1 MPRGSKLLD
10 GPLGDGFF
18 EMVAG
23 RASPVWDVR
32 LSSLSPG
39 GWMREMLPLAL
50 SMPAAV
56 QAAAVNFGGVGPGGD
71 CVVALHMASEQGS
84 LWPLHL
90 TAGAWLRAGPTAVA
104 HFMALWGS
112 VLADEL
118 LERAQ
123 QLGVP
128 VSLWDGVDTDGESD
142 SRQTQELRAL
152 CVMLDC
158 VRLQRFRRACA
169 QPGVKRAYWLL
180 RAYLRGWR
188 KSVVAAQQAAVA
200 LESLRASRSQLLGT
214 AATGAMQ
221 RARSGAQQRTRSKA
235 KSASANHK
243 NTAQRRTERWARQL
257 ASLAEGQ
264 ASLSR
269 QRRRQG
275 GQHDRQV
282 ALRPG
287 PQGRERLVLL
297 WRWWRRHMVVVS
309 MRRTVSRLK
318 CGGSLRLADEG
329 EFLSAVRKALVDE
342 RWGIPTA
349 VATESTAVEF
359 YHPESANSGH
369 VHVCT
374 ALLEGVVDADIP
386 SKFHWSAGTPAIST
400 SEAQLEWVVYDVQL
414 PSPAVSFLGSPVGV
428 VVRMRLQVV
437 AMEHF
442 GARVGQLTTRGPPF
456 AGRLDVDGLVWD
468 RSATKVARST
478 SLADERALL
487 RQIDAYVGSGG
498 SEWAGS
504 DTDSDDDFCSPSEG
518 GSGDDYGAGD
528 YL

>member
-1 MPRGSKLLD
+1 M
-10 GPLGDGFF
+10 
-18 EMVAG
+18 
-23 RASPVWDVR
+23 
-32 LSSLSPG
+32 
-39 GWMREMLPLAL
+39 
-50 SMPAAV
+50 
-56 QAAAVNFGGVGPGGD
+56 
-71 CVVALHMASEQGS
+71 H
-84 LWPLHL
+84 
-90 TAGAWLRAGPTAVA
+90 
-104 HFMALWGS
+104 
-112 VLADEL
+112 
-118 LERAQ
+118 
-123 QLGVP
+123 
-128 VSLWDGVDTDGESD
+128 
-142 SRQTQELRAL
+142 
-152 CVMLDC
+152 
-158 VRLQRFRRACA
+158 
-169 QPGVKRAYWLL
+169 
-180 RAYLRGWR
+180 
-188 KSVVAAQQAAVA
+188 
-200 LESLRASRSQLLGT
+200 
-214 AATGAMQ
+214 
-221 RARSGAQQRTRSKA
+221 ARS
-235 KSASANHK
+235 
-243 NTAQRRTERWARQL
+243 
-257 ASLAEGQ
+257 
-264 ASLSR
+264 
-269 QRRRQG
+269 RQG